1 MATAYRRH
9 FERHLAGCVMGFL
22 LGLFPA
28 RLWIYAAIA
37 AIIFALGGTAA
48 WQVQEWRY
56 GKKEADRL
64 AKIVKVA
71 EKQVVVDNKATEDRV
86 KTVTVYKQGA
96 TKIVERIVYETIS
109 APAPSICDRSPASL
123 HDLTE
128 LINAANGAR

>member
-1 MATAYRRH
+1 
-9 FERHLAGCVMGFL
+9 MGFL